1 VSGEDVDRSAAASA
15 VPAVGGRLGA
25 VRGRLV
31 TAPVQVGPSTTG
43 GPVRPLTARE
53 MAVLEYI
60 SEGLTYVEIGQK
72 TAYSHDGIQKTST
85 RILRKLGARNRAH
98 AVFIACRLGILDPK
112 RRHGDHAGFAAH
124 KYRGEEPCVACKQG
138 ESAYRAERRA
148 ARKTAK

>member
-1 VSGEDVDRSAAASA
+1 
-15 VPAVGGRLGA
+15 
-25 VRGRLV
+25 
-31 TAPVQVGPSTTG
+31 
-43 GPVRPLTARE
+43 

-72 TAYSHDGIQKTST
+72 TAYSHDGILKTST

-124 KYRGEEPCVACKQG
+124 KYRGEDPCEACKQG
-138 ESAYRAERRA
+138 ESAYRAEPAA
-148 ARKTAK
+148 ARWRRSAGIRWRSSTTRLVRIISTRTG